1 MRMMGCI
8 ALGLLLG
15 LSGCDNDTDERETS
29 TNPAV
34 EANSVEPATVTT
46 DEAED
51 DMVGVEP
58 MAAPVEVALEAVLLA
73 DRRMQVVGRT
83 NLPDGTRIQ
92 LEVVREASGV
102 RWQERVVVSA
112 GELEAGPFGPGSGL
126 PDGHYRLRLTTTPGE
141 LQPREVQGYL
151 GSRGEHLSGPLIVE
165 SPHGLGQQVSA
176 VQRVLVGQQV
186 RRTTDRVTVEEL
198 Q

>member
-15 LSGCDNDTDERETS
+15 LAGCDNDTDDSETS
-29 TNPAV
+29 TSPAV
-34 EANSVEPATVTT
+34 EANSAEPATVEA
-46 DEAED
+46 DEVED
-51 DMVGVEP
+51 DLAGIEP

-83 NLPDGTRIQ
+83 NLPDGTRVQ
-92 LEVVREASGV
+92 VEVVREASGV
-102 RWQERVVVSA
+102 RWQERVVISA
-112 GELEAGPFGPGSGL
+112 GELEAGPFGSGSGL
-126 PDGHYRLRLTTTPGE
+126 SDGYYRLRLTTTPGE

-176 VQRVLVGQQV
+176 VQRVLVGQQI
-186 RRTTDRVTVEEL
+186 RRTTDSVTVEPL